1 MVDMMACNRW
11 ISGIVPELSQG
22 LVAEL
27 VDAVDSKS
35 TGLAHLGSTP
45 SEATTLAGMRRSD
58 FEYSLP
64 AELIAQA
71 PLAQRSASRL
81 LLLEGASG
89 CLADH
94 AITTLPTLL
103 APGDLLVF
111 NDTRVL
117 PARLA
122 ARRASGG
129 VVEIFLERPL
139 DGHAALVQTRAS
151 NPLRAGE
158 VLQTAGGPV
167 RLTARH
173 DDLWAVELPQT
184 AVDFFERYGAV
195 PLPPYITRAPDAL
208 DRERYQSL
216 FARVPG
222 AVAAPT
228 ASLHFD
234 AALLAALEARG
245 VKRAQ
250 LTLHVGAGTFHPLRS
265 EHLDEHRMHAEWYQV
280 PDDTVAA
287 IARTRSAGGRVI
299 AIGTT
304 VARALEACAAG
315 DGAVSAGLG
324 ETRLFITPGFR
335 FRVIDGLLTNFHLP
349 GSTLLMLVA
358 AFAGREAV
366 LAAYQHAI
374 ALRYR
379 FFSYGDAMLI
389 WPAKGARE

>member
-1 MVDMMACNRW
+1 M
-11 ISGIVPELSQG
+11 
-22 LVAEL
+22 AEL

-45 SEATTLAGMRRSD
+45 SEATNFFAMRRSD

-71 PLAQRSASRL
+71 PLPQRSASRL
-81 LLLEGASG
+81 LMLDGRSG
-89 CLADH
+89 RCTDH
-94 AITTLPTLL
+94 AIAMLAGLL

-117 PARLA
+117 PARVA

-129 VVEIFLERPL
+129 RVEIFLERAL
-139 DGHAALVQTRAS
+139 HERMALVQTRAS

-158 VLQTAGGPV
+158 VLETDGGPV
-167 RLTARH
+167 RLAARH
-173 DDLWAVELPQT
+173 DDLWEVELPRP
-184 AVDFFERYGAV
+184 VVEFFERCGTV
-195 PLPPYITRAPDAL
+195 PLPPYITRSANTQ

-234 AALLAALEARG
+234 EALIAALAARG
-245 VKRAQ
+245 VERAQ
-250 LTLHVGAGTFHPLRS
+250 LTLHVGAGTFHPVRS
-265 EHLDEHRMHAEWYQV
+265 ENLDEHRMHSEWYEV
-280 PDDTVAA
+280 PPSTAEA
-287 IARTRSAGGRVI
+287 IERTRRAGGRIV
-299 AIGTT
+299 AVGTT
-304 VARALEACAAG
+304 VARALETSAAQ
-315 DGAVSAGLG
+315 DGAVVAGHG
-324 ETRLFITPGFR
+324 ETSLFITPGFR
-335 FRVIDGLLTNFHLP
+335 FRVVDALVTNFHLP

-358 AFAGREAV
+358 AYAGREAI

-374 ALRYR
+374 AQRYR

-389 WPAKGARE
+389 WPARGPGNT

>member
-1 MVDMMACNRW
+1 
-11 ISGIVPELSQG
+11 
-22 LVAEL
+22 
-27 VDAVDSKS
+27 
-35 TGLAHLGSTP
+35 
-45 SEATTLAGMRRSD
+45 MRRSD
-58 FEYSLP
+58 FEFALP

-81 LLLEGASG
+81 LLLDGASG
-89 CLADH
+89 RHDDRS
-94 AITTLPTLL
+94 ISQLPALL

-129 VVEIFLERPL
+129 RVEIFLERAL
-139 DGHAALVQTRAS
+139 GGHAALVQTRAS

-158 VLQTAGGPV
+158 VLDTAGGAV
-167 RLTARH
+167 RLAKRH
-173 DDLWAVELPQT
+173 DDLWEVALPQPAVE
-184 AVDFFERYGAV
+184 FFERFGAV

-234 AALLAALEARG
+234 AGLLAALEARG
-245 VKRAQ
+245 VGRAQ
-250 LTLHVGAGTFHPLRS
+250 LTLHVGAGTFHPVRS
-265 EHLDEHRMHAEWYQV
+265 ENLHEHRMHAEWYEV
-280 PDDTVAA
+280 PVATAHA
-287 IARTRSAGGRVI
+287 IERTRAASGRVI
-299 AIGTT
+299 AVGTT
-304 VARALEACAAG
+304 VARALEASAADSGVVAAG
-315 DGAVSAGLG
+315 HG

-335 FRVIDGLLTNFHLP
+335 FQVIDGLLTNFHLP

-358 AFAGREAV
+358 AYAGRETV

-374 ALRYR
+374 AQRYR

-389 WPAKGARE
+389 WPATGVRA